1 MQKKKLINTSCE
13 SNVKTVFEEQV
24 SSENVHFAG
33 RWWSSYTY
41 TINKQSNLNKPSSK
55 QNLFKM

>member
-13 SNVKTVFEEQV
+13 SNVKTVFEEQG

-33 RWWSSYTY
+33 R
-41 TINKQSNLNKPSSK
+41 
-55 QNLFKM
+55 